1 MPKPVNVR
9 VTTIDAELE
18 FAIQPNTTGK
28 QLFDQVVK
36 TIGLREIWFFG
47 LQYTDSKG
55 YQTWLKLNKKV
66 LSQDVKK
73 ESPLQFKFRAKFY
86 PEDVAEEIIQDIT
99 LRLFYLQVKN
109 AILSDEIYCPPE
121 TSVLLASYAVQAKY
135 GDFQKDLHA
144 PGFLANDRLLPER
157 VMQQHKLS
165 REEWEE
171 RITNWYGEHRGM
183 LREDAMMEYLKI
195 AQDLEMYGV
204 NYFEIKNKKGTEL
217 WLGVDALGLNIYEK
231 DDRLTPKIGFPWSE
245 IRNISFND
253 RKFVIKPIDKKAPDF
268 VFFAPRLRI
277 NKRIL
282 TLCMGNHELYM
293 RRRKPDTIEV
303 QQMKA
308 QNKEEK
314 LAKQQER
321 EKLQREIAA
330 REKAEKM
337 QAEYEERFRSMQQ
350 EMERRQGELSTAQ
363 ETIRKLEEQLRETQ
377 VAKEELV
384 QQQQELHEMMI
395 RLEESKNLEAEERAR
410 LEDEINSKRTE
421 VEEIVS
427 EVQRKEEENRQL
439 QQEMEEARRRQDE
452 ASQALI
458 AASTTP
464 KHHHLQVAQY
474 WKHFPQISQSGQKG
488 FRTSKVL
495 LEEMDGASDD
505 DEDDEKMTNGD
516 TSRDLMSYDDDVN
529 DPVNERITLAEK
541 NERLQ
546 SQLRSLKEDLA
557 NTRDDQAETT
567 MDKIHKENVKQ
578 GRDKYKTLREV
589 RKGNTKRRVDQFEN
603 M

>member
-9 VTTIDAELE
+9 VVTIDAELE

-47 LQYTDSKG
+47 LQYTDSKN

-109 AILSDEIYCPPE
+109 AILSDDIYCPPE

-135 GDFQKDLHA
+135 GDYQRSVHT
-144 PGFLANDRLLPER
+144 PGFLSSDRLLPDR

-165 REEWEE
+165 REEWED
-171 RITNWYGEHRGM
+171 RISTWYMEHRGM

-204 NYFEIKNKKGTEL
+204 NYFDIKNKKGTEL

-231 DDRLTPKIGFPWSE
+231 EDRLTPKIGFPWSE

-253 RKFVIKPIDKKAPDF
+253 RKFVIKPIDTKAPNF

-330 REKAEKM
+330 REKAERI
-337 QAEYEERFRSMQQ
+337 QAEYEEKLKKMQADM
-350 EMERRQGELSTAQ
+350 EMRQKALLEAQSTIKLLEDQ
-363 ETIRKLEEQLRETQ
+363 LKETQAAKEVLEESQ
-377 VAKEELV
+377 K
-384 QQQQELHEMMI
+384 ELHEMMQ
-395 RLEESKNLEAEERAR
+395 RLEESKHMEVEERQR
-410 LEDEINSKRTE
+410 LEDEIRAKQEE
-421 VEEIVS
+421 VSTIYEQ
-427 EVQRKEEENRQL
+427 VQNKEEENKAL
-439 QQEMEEARRRQDE
+439 QSEMAMARMKHEEATK
-452 ASQALI
+452 ALM
-458 AASTTP
+458 AATTP
-464 KHHHLQVAQY
+464 QHHHVVD
-474 WKHFPQISQSGQKG
+474 HD
-488 FRTSKVL
+488 
-495 LEEMDGASDD
+495 E
-505 DEDDEKMTNGD
+505 DEDDMANGDGD
-516 TSRDLMSYDDDVN
+516 TSRDLRNDQDEIN
-529 DPVNERITLAEK
+529 DPVNERLTLAER

-546 SQLRSLKEDLA
+546 NQLRSLKEDLSH
-557 NTRDDQAETT
+557 TRDEAGETT
-567 MDKIHKENVKQ
+567 MDRIHKENVKQ

>member
-1 MPKPVNVR
+1 MGNVL
-9 VTTIDAELE
+9 A
-18 FAIQPNTTGK
+18 
-28 QLFDQVVK
+28 
-36 TIGLREIWFFG
+36 
-47 LQYTDSKG
+47 
-55 YQTWLKLNKKV
+55 
-66 LSQDVKK
+66 QDVKK

-86 PEDVAEEIIQDIT
+86 PEDVADEIIQDIT

-109 AILSDEIYCPPE
+109 AILSDDIYCPPE

-135 GDFQKDLHA
+135 GDYQKDVHT
-144 PGFLANDRLLPER
+144 PGFLSSDRLLPDR

-165 REEWEE
+165 RDEWED
-171 RITNWYGEHRGM
+171 RISTWYTEHRGM

-204 NYFEIKNKKGTEL
+204 NYFDIKNKKGTEL

-231 DDRLTPKIGFPWSE
+231 EDRLTPKIGFPWSE

-253 RKFVIKPIDKKAPDF
+253 RKFVIKPIDTKAPNF

-330 REKAEKM
+330 REKAEKI
-337 QAEYEERFRSMQQ
+337 QAEYEERLKSMQAD
-350 EMERRQGELSTAQ
+350 MEKRQTSLIEAQ
-363 ETIRKLEEQLRETQ
+363 EKIRKLEELQDMMERLRE
-377 VAKEELV
+377 
-384 QQQQELHEMMI
+384 
-395 RLEESKNLEAEERAR
+395 SKDMEAEERQR
-410 LEDEINSKRTE
+410 LEDEIRSKHE
-421 VEEIVS
+421 
-427 EVQRKEEENRQL
+427 EVQVIQNQVQSKEQENMLLQSEMAEARKKH
-439 QQEMEEARRRQDE
+439 EEAT
-452 ASQALI
+452 QALI
-458 AASTTP
+458 EATTTP
-464 KHHHLQVAQY
+464 RHHHVQ
-474 WKHFPQISQSGQKG
+474 
-488 FRTSKVL
+488 
-495 LEEMDGASDD
+495 ENDD
-505 DEDDEKMTNGD
+505 DEDDEPNLNGD
-516 TSRDLMSYDDDVN
+516 NSTDLRDNDDEIN
-529 DPVNERITLAEK
+529 DPVDDRLTLAER

-546 SQLRSLKEDLA
+546 NQLRSLKDELSH
-557 NTRDDQAETT
+557 TTVESGETT
-567 MDKIHKENVKQ
+567 MDRIHKENVKQ